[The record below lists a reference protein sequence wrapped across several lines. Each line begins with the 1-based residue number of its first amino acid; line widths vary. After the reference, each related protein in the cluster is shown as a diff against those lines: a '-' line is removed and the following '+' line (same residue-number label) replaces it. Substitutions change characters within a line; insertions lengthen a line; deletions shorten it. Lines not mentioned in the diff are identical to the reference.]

1 MPACGSE
8 DSGLPA
14 SQLDSMPPLSLQYGP
29 LVYNNSGR
37 RNRVNPN
44 FKSIFRK
51 QPQMF
56 LDGNFAKS
64 KKAFSQIKLRLR
76 NLFGKGFDNGL
87 RKVYTR
93 HYSIVTN
100 MHVSYQRFG
109 SKDAG

>member
-1 MPACGSE
+1 M
-8 DSGLPA
+8 GL
-14 SQLDSMPPLSLQYGP
+14 LSTTIGDD
-29 LVYNNSGR
+29 GIE
-37 RNRVNPN
+37 
-44 FKSIFRK
+44 SI
-51 QPQMF
+51 QIP
-56 LDGNFAKS
+56 
-64 KKAFSQIKLRLR
+64 KAFSQIKLRSQ